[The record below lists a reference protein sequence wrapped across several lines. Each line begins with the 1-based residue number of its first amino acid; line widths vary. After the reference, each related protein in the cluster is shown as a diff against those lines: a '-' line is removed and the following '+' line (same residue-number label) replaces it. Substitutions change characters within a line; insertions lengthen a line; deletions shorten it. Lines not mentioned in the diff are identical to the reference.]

1 MVTEVASPPHRRFFY
16 GWVIVA
22 AMSAVGALSMTFA
35 TLNFGVFIRPM
46 GDELGIGRAVFGW
59 CQTARMAG
67 SGLTSPWI
75 GGLIDR
81 FGSRILLALAA
92 LSAGLSLIAMAL
104 IQAPW
109 QMVAIFGVMGLMALG
124 GPAGNLMTTVPVA
137 KWFVRR
143 RGRALSLVSVGP
155 FVGGV
160 IFVPVTQLFI
170 SQWGW
175 RGAWIALAALGAGLI
190 IPMALIFVRRQ
201 PEDMG
206 LAPDG
211 LPLASSEEGSPATP
225 RQGRPA
231 LSYEEA
237 SWTLA
242 QARRSPVFWR
252 LTAAFVLAMFA
263 LGAIGLHRIPN
274 FMDKGL
280 DPGLVAL
287 AMSLDAAAG
296 GVSTFAMGFM
306 AERISARFLGFGA
319 FLVLTG
325 AMVLTIVGDT
335 PLLLFLAMGTFGVG
349 VGGMM
354 LLQSYLWAEYFGRA
368 SLGRILGFV
377 TPITLI
383 FSGLAGPLA
392 GYVRDRTGSYDP
404 IWWPS
409 VGLLV
414 LAAAIILFTPKPR
427 KPGPS
432 LQS

>member
-1 MVTEVASPPHRRFFY
+1 MVTQVAAPSRRRFFY

-22 AMSAVGALSMTFA
+22 VMSAVGGLSMTFA

-59 CQTARMAG
+59 SQTARMAAG
-67 SGLTSPWI
+67 GLTSPWL

-81 FGSRILLALAA
+81 IGSRTLLALAA
-92 LSAGLSLIAMAL
+92 LSAGLSLIAMAF

-109 QMVAIFGVMGLMALG
+109 QMVAVFGVMGLIALG
-124 GPAGNLMTTVPVA
+124 GPAGNLLTTVPVA
-137 KWFVRR
+137 KWFVQK

-175 RGAWIALAALGAGLI
+175 RGAWIALATLGTGLI

-211 LPLASSEEGSPATP
+211 LPLAASEETGSPTP
-225 RQGRPA
+225 QKGRPA
-231 LSYEEA
+231 LRYEEA
-237 SWTLA
+237 SWTL
-242 QARRSPVFWR
+242 QEARRSLAFWR
-252 LTAAFVLAMFA
+252 VTAAFTLAMFA
-263 LGAIGLHRIPN
+263 LGSIGLHRFPN

-287 AMSLDAAAG
+287 AASLDAAAG
-296 GVSTFAMGFM
+296 GISTFAMGFV
-306 AERISARFLGFGA
+306 AERIPARFLGFGA

-325 AMVLTIVGDT
+325 AMMLTIVGDT
-335 PLLLFLAMGTFGVG
+335 PLLLFLAMGAFGVG
-349 VGGMM
+349 VGGVV

-368 SLGRILGFV
+368 SLGSIRGFV
-377 TPITLI
+377 TPVTLI

-392 GYVRDRTGSYDP
+392 GYVRDGTGSYDP
-404 IWWPS
+404 IWWPC

-414 LAAAIILFTPKPR
+414 LAATLILFTPKPR

-432 LQS
+432 PQS